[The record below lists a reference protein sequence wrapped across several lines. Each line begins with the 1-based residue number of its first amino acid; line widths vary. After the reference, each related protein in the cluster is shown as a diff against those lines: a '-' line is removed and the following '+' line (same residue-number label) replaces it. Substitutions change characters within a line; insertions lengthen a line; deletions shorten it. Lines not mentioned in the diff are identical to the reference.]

1 MLLNLAV
8 IPLMG
13 ILLPCLIGLQLV
25 ARLTAL
31 AHCLELPQHLLCTA
45 IEAIFSCY
53 EQLCRFTTAL
63 PAVSYTPDIRP
74 GRHWPRIQSD

>member
-1 MLLNLAV
+1 MSVLLNLAV

-31 AHCLELPQHLLCTA
+31 PTAWSSQHLLCAA
-45 IEAIFSCY
+45 IEAIFSRY
-53 EQLCRFTTAL
+53 E
-63 PAVSYTPDIRP
+63 
-74 GRHWPRIQSD
+74 

>member
-1 MLLNLAV
+1 MTMLPFLLIHFYEWSPWSVLLNLAV

-31 AHCLELPQHLLCTA
+31 AH
-45 IEAIFSCY
+45 
-53 EQLCRFTTAL
+53 
-63 PAVSYTPDIRP
+63 
-74 GRHWPRIQSD
+74 